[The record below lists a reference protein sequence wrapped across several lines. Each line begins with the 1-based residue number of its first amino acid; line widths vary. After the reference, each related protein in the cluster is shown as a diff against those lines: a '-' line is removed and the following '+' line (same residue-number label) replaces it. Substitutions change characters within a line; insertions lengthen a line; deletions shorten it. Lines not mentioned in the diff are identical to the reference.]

1 MPDDEDPFPFVPRA
15 DATSRKYK
23 RLHLVACGFQVK
35 AHIIECHADEASN
48 ILDTDE
54 SGPEFRNK
62 SRHLRP
68 EVTVIR
74 RASLLSGDGERLTGD
89 AAGEEVNASEEV
101 NAGGNGDFIPKGEE
115 TA

>member
-1 MPDDEDPFPFVPRA
+1 VGNNEDPFPFVPRA

-48 ILDTDE
+48 VLDANP
-54 SGPEFRNK
+54 SGPEFFSK
-62 SRHLRP
+62 SQHLRP

-74 RASLLSGDGERLTGD
+74 RPSLLACNREGLAGD
-89 AAGEEVNASEEV
+89 AAGKEINLAISCSKS
-101 NAGGNGDFIPKGEE
+101 P
-115 TA
+115 